1 MVMPRY
7 GSVSEYIAAQ
17 PKAVQGVLRSVRG
30 AIRKAVPAAQES
42 ISYGIP
48 TFKLNGRAML
58 YFAAWKQHFSIYPSN
73 ARLVAALPEL
83 SRYEMS
89 KGTIRVPLEES
100 VPLRLITRIARFRAR
115 EVMGSPKTTRR
126 AAKR

>member
-17 PKAVQGVLRSVRG
+17 PRAAQAVLRRVRD
-30 AIRKAVPAAQES
+30 AIRKAVPSAHEA

-48 TFKLNGRAML
+48 AFKLDGRAMI

-89 KGTIRVPLEES
+89 KGTIRMPFDEP
-100 VPLRLITRIARFRAR
+100 VPLRLIARIAKFLAR
-115 EVMGSPKTTRR
+115 EAAEAARTRKR
-126 AAKR
+126 AANR

>member
-1 MVMPRY
+1 MAMQRY

-17 PKAVQGVLRSVRG
+17 PRAVQGVLRRVRG
-30 AIRKAVPAAQES
+30 AIRKAVPAAEES

-48 TFKLNGRAML
+48 TFKLNGRVVI
-58 YFAAWKQHFSIYPSN
+58 YFAAWKEHYSIYPSS

-89 KGTIRVPLEES
+89 KGTIRMPLDAP
-100 VPLRLITRIARFRAR
+100 VPLRLIARIARFRAKEAAAAGPTR
-115 EVMGSPKTTRR
+115 RR

>member
-1 MVMPRY
+1 MAMQRY

-17 PKAVQGVLRSVRG
+17 PRAVQGVLRKVRG
-30 AIRKAVPAAQES
+30 AIRKAVPAAEES

-48 TFKLNGRAML
+48 AYKVDGRVVI
-58 YFAAWKQHFSIYPSN
+58 YFAAWKEHFSIYPSS

-89 KGTIRVPLEES
+89 KGTIRMPLDAPVP
-100 VPLRLITRIARFRAR
+100 VRLIERIAKLRAKEAAEGGR
-115 EVMGSPKTTRR
+115 TKKR

>member
-1 MVMPRY
+1 MAMQRY

-17 PKAVQGVLRSVRG
+17 PRAVQGVLRKVRG
-30 AIRKAVPAAQES
+30 AIRKAVPAAEES

-48 TFKLNGRAML
+48 AFKLDGRIVI
-58 YFAAWKQHFSIYPSN
+58 YFAAWKQHFSIYPSS

-83 SRYEMS
+83 TRYEMG
-89 KGTIRVPLEES
+89 KGTIRMPLDEP
-100 VPLRLITRIARFRAR
+100 VPLRLIARIAKFRAKEAAEAGR
-115 EVMGSPKTTRR
+115 TKTR